1 MREKIERWYLQ
12 GLWSVEMVK
21 NAVGKVLTEAEA
33 RAIIVK
39 KE

>member
-1 MREKIERWYLQ
+1 MQEKIRKWYQQ
-12 GLWSVEMVK
+12 GLWSEEMVK

>member
-12 GLWSVEMVK
+12 GLWSEKMVK

-33 RAIIVK
+33 RVIIVK